1 MKAFAVFPYPQ
12 QTTPCGQFVTGAVV
26 DVGNVGDFST
36 PAEAQAILDTLNGD
50 WEHPQPGKL
59 IRPGCFVQGARFV
72 NLIKG

>member
-12 QTTPCGQFVTGAVV
+12 QVWPGGSIVSGCVV
-26 DVGNVGDFST
+26 DVGNVGDFT
-36 PAEAQAILDTLNGD
+36 TIQEAQAILDTLNGD

-59 IRPGCFVQGARFV
+59 VRPGCFVQGARYV